1 MTLWV
6 LSVTQS
12 QSLDL
17 NGFQVATLYK
27 QKSIEVDEIKFW
39 EKYFN
44 SFIEAKGCIV
54 INPLDS

>member
-1 MTLWV
+1 M

-44 SFIEAKGCIV
+44 SFIEAEGCIV